1 MVMAPVGDPS
11 SGKQPEDLQNHSQ
24 EQLAAADET
33 PAARRERLLTS
44 PEFLG
49 SMRKA
54 VRSQDVPDDD
64 VEDVV
69 QEAVRQLLGG
79 KLPEDDEEAR
89 TYANV
94 VARNIARQRYTQLIE
109 EATEPYR
116 EEPDED
122 GGLPTAVAAQPARFD
137 DRDLARQIYAAGM
150 ARYPRTVRWFW
161 RARVL
166 GETAEAIASDYEVQP
181 SHVRKE
187 ITVVHQFMHGVGVR
201 LGAVVAVTIVV
212 ALGVFAWLRRPI
224 EAIYVPQR
232 VEPPAPDTRMLR
244 ERAERA
250 CRDGAWQACIDDID
264 AADALDPAD
273 HSQSLLRQG
282 AAAKL
287 HLRDGDMDPKGPTK

>member
-1 MVMAPVGDPS
+1 MVMALVGDPS
-11 SGKQPEDLQNHSQ
+11 SGKLPDDSQNDSQ
-24 EQLAAADET
+24 ERLADADET
-33 PAARRERLLTS
+33 PAARRARLLAS
-44 PEFLG
+44 REFLG

-64 VEDVV
+64 VEDLL
-69 QEAVRQLLGG
+69 QEAVRQLLAGQ
-79 KLPEDDEEAR
+79 LPEDEKEAR
-89 TYANV
+89 KYANV
-94 VARNIARQRYTQLIE
+94 VARNVARQRYVQIIE
-109 EATEPYR
+109 EATEPYL

-122 GGLPTAVAAQPARFD
+122 GGLPTPVGAQPARFD
-137 DRDLARQIYAAGM
+137 DRDLARRIYAAGM

-187 ITVVHQFMHGVGVR
+187 ISTVHQFMHGVGVR

-224 EAIYVPQR
+224 EALYVPQR
-232 VEPPAPDTRMLR
+232 FEPPVPDTRMLR

-273 HSQSLLRQG
+273 HSQSLLRRG

-287 HLRDGDMDPKGPTK
+287 HLRDGDMDPKGPVK